1 MADVHSRMARRVYLS
16 MTTHAIAIE
25 RARPYG
31 LYAIC
36 FGFFL
41 VLFDTTALNVAIGT
55 IHREF
60 GGTISALQWIVSA
73 YTIVF
78 ASLVLTCGAM
88 GDRYGARRLYQLGLA
103 LFTAMSL
110 ACALSPSVAFLIAFR
125 MAQGLGAAMML
136 PASLALL
143 SQLYPDPRA
152 RALAV
157 SFWASIVSLGFA
169 AGPALGGVFTSSF
182 GWRSIFLL
190 NVPTGIV
197 GLFMVRAFIEET
209 PVTRGRSLDWAGQ
222 LGVSLTL
229 WTLSYALI
237 EAGNV
242 GWAAPRVLAAFAATI
257 TLAGACAL
265 TERRSAS
272 PVFPPV
278 LFSRPAFVVCVGAGV
293 VLSLGIYGILFI
305 ESIYLQNVRH
315 LSALATG
322 AMIVPLTVG
331 PTVTTRMI
339 DRYRADMHFK
349 PRIVT
354 GQILA
359 LLGAATMAASV
370 WVPATGVILV
380 GFGLLGVSLG
390 YTSPAMTTGVL
401 TASPPSMAG
410 LASGI
415 LNAGRQVGGAVGVA
429 LMGTLVQMHHEP
441 GMVVSF
447 IMAVAL
453 SGVVAAAAQRAIPE
467 PTR

>member
-1 MADVHSRMARRVYLS
+1 
-16 MTTHAIAIE
+16 MTTHAIALE
-25 RARPYG
+25 RERPYG

-41 VLFDTTALNVAIGT
+41 VLFDTTALNVAIAAM
-55 IHREF
+55 HREF

-78 ASLVLTCGAM
+78 ASLVLTCGAL
-88 GDRYGARRLYQLGLA
+88 GDRYGARRLYQLGLTI
-103 LFTAMSL
+103 FTVMSL
-110 ACALSPSVAFLIAFR
+110 ACALSPNVALLIAFR

-143 SQLYPDPRA
+143 SHLYPDPRA
-152 RALAV
+152 RARAV

-169 AGPALGGVFTSSF
+169 AGPALGGVFTSVF

-190 NVPTGIV
+190 NVPTGLV
-197 GLFMVRAFIEET
+197 ALLMVRAFIEET
-209 PVTRGRSLDWAGQ
+209 RGTRDGTIDWLGQ

-229 WTLSYALI
+229 WALSYALI
-237 EAGNV
+237 EAGNA
-242 GWAAPRVLAAFAATI
+242 GWAAPRVLAAFAASI
-257 TLAGACAL
+257 TLAGVSAL
-265 TERRSAS
+265 TERRSVS
-272 PVFPPV
+272 PVFPPA
-278 LFSRPAFVVCVGAGV
+278 LFSRPAFVACVGAGV
-293 VLSLGIYGILFI
+293 VVSLGTYGILFI

-322 AMIVPLTVG
+322 AMIVPLTVA

-349 PRIVT
+349 PRLFT

-359 LLGAATMAASV
+359 VLGAATMALSV
-370 WVPATGVILV
+370 WIPATGVILL

-390 YTSPAMTTGVL
+390 YITPAMTTGVL

-410 LASGI
+410 LASGT
-415 LNAGRQVGGAVGVA
+415 LNAGRQVGGAIGVA
-429 LMGTLVQMHHEP
+429 LMGTLMQMHHEP
-441 GMVVSF
+441 GMVVAF
-447 IMAVAL
+447 TVALAL
-453 SGVVAAAAQRAIPE
+453 SGVAAVAARRAIPE

>member
-1 MADVHSRMARRVYLS
+1 
-16 MTTHAIAIE
+16 MTTHAFAIE
-25 RARPYG
+25 RERPYG

-41 VLFDTTALNVAIGT
+41 VLFDTTALNVAIAAM
-55 IHREF
+55 HREL
-60 GGTISALQWIVSA
+60 GGTMSALQWIVNA

-88 GDRYGARRLYQLGLA
+88 GDRYGARRLYQLGLT

-110 ACALSPSVAFLIAFR
+110 ACALAPSVAFLIVFR

-152 RALAV
+152 RARAV

-169 AGPALGGVFTSSF
+169 AGPALGGVFTTYF

-197 GLFMVRAFIEET
+197 ALLMVHAFIEET
-209 PVTRGRSLDWAGQ
+209 DVTKARSLDWVGQ
-222 LGVSLTL
+222 LAVSLSL
-229 WTLSYALI
+229 WALSYALI
-237 EAGNV
+237 EAGNA
-242 GWAAPRVLAAFAATI
+242 GWSAPRVLAAFVGTI
-257 TLAGACAL
+257 VLAVACTL
-265 TERRSAS
+265 TERRSAA
-272 PVFPPV
+272 PVFPPA
-278 LFSRPAFVVCVGAGV
+278 LFSRPAFVACVAAGV
-293 VLSLGIYGILFI
+293 VLSLGTYGILFV

-349 PRIVT
+349 PRLVT
-354 GQILA
+354 GQVLA
-359 LLGAATMAASV
+359 LLGAATMAVSV
-370 WVPATGVILV
+370 WIPATGVILV
-380 GFGLLGVSLG
+380 GFGLLGVALG
-390 YTSPAMTTGVL
+390 YVTPAMTTGVL
-401 TASPPSMAG
+401 TLSPPPMAG

-429 LMGTLVQMHHEP
+429 LMGTLVQMHSDR
-441 GMVVSF
+441 GMLVSF
-447 IMAVAL
+447 TVAL
-453 SGVVAAAAQRAIPE
+453 VLFGVVAAAAQRVMPK
-467 PTR
+467 PPR

>member
-1 MADVHSRMARRVYLS
+1 
-16 MTTHAIAIE
+16 MTTHAIAIQRE
-25 RARPYG
+25 RPYG

-41 VLFDTTALNVAIGT
+41 VLFDTTALNVAIAAMQ
-55 IHREF
+55 REL
-60 GGTISALQWIVSA
+60 GGTMSSLQWIVNA

-88 GDRYGARRLYQLGLA
+88 GDRYGAKRLYQLGLT

-110 ACALSPSVAFLIAFR
+110 ACALAPSVAFLVVFR

-152 RALAV
+152 RARAV

-169 AGPALGGVFTSSF
+169 AGPVLGGVFTSYF

-197 GLFMVRAFIEET
+197 ALLMVRAFIEESD
-209 PVTRGRSLDWAGQ
+209 VTKSRSLDWLGQ
-222 LGVSLTL
+222 LAVSLSL
-229 WTLSYALI
+229 WALSYALI

-242 GWAAPRVLAAFAATI
+242 GWTSPRVLEAFAAAI
-257 TLAGACAL
+257 ALAGACAV

-272 PVFPPV
+272 PVFPKA
-278 LFSRPAFVVCVGAGV
+278 LFSRPAFVTCVAAGV
-293 VLSLGIYGILFI
+293 VLSLGTYGILFV

-315 LSALATG
+315 LSALTTG

-349 PRIVT
+349 PRLVT
-354 GQILA
+354 GLIAA
-359 LLGAATMAASV
+359 LLGAAAMTVSV
-370 WVPATGVILV
+370 WLPATGIILV
-380 GFGLLGVSLG
+380 GFGLIGVALG
-390 YTSPAMTTGVL
+390 YVTPAMTTGVL
-401 TASPPSMAG
+401 TLSPPSMAG

-429 LMGTLVQMHHEP
+429 LMGTLVQMHRDR

-447 IMAVAL
+447 SVAVLLFAVLAMAA
-453 SGVVAAAAQRAIPE
+453 RWAIPDG
-467 PTR
+467 RH

>member
-1 MADVHSRMARRVYLS
+1 

-25 RARPYG
+25 RDRPYG
-31 LYAIC
+31 LYAVC

-41 VLFDTTALNVAIGT
+41 VLFDTTALNVAVAAM
-55 IHREF
+55 HREF
-60 GGTISALQWIVSA
+60 GATMSALQWIVNA

-88 GDRYGARRLYQLGLA
+88 GDRYGAKRLYQLGLA
-103 LFTAMSL
+103 LFTGMSL
-110 ACALSPSVAFLIAFR
+110 ACALSPSVAFLVAFR

-143 SQLYPDPRA
+143 SQLYPDPQARA
-152 RALAV
+152 RAV

-169 AGPALGGVFTSSF
+169 AGPALGGVFTSYF

-197 GLFMVRAFIEET
+197 ALLMVRTFI
-209 PVTRGRSLDWAGQ
+209 PASHVTRARSLDWLGQ
-222 LGVSLTL
+222 LGVSLAL
-229 WTLSYALI
+229 WAISYALI
-237 EAGNV
+237 EAGDA
-242 GWAAPRVLAAFAATI
+242 GWSAPRVLAAFAATI
-257 TLAGACAL
+257 VLALACVV

-272 PVFPPV
+272 PVFPPA
-278 LFSRPAFVVCVGAGV
+278 LFSRPAFVACVAAGV
-293 VLSLGIYGILFI
+293 VVSLGTYGILFV

-349 PRIVT
+349 PRLVT
-354 GQILA
+354 GQIIALA
-359 LLGAATMAASV
+359 GAAAMAVSV
-370 WVPATGVILV
+370 WIPATVVILL
-380 GFGLLGVSLG
+380 GFGLLGVALG
-390 YTSPAMTTGVL
+390 YITPAMTTGVL
-401 TASPPSMAG
+401 TLSPPSMAG

-429 LMGTLVQMHHEP
+429 LMGTLVQMHNER

-447 IMAVAL
+447 TVAL
-453 SGVVAAAAQRAIPE
+453 ALFGVIAVAAQRAIP
-467 PTR
+467 PSRHAAA

>member
-1 MADVHSRMARRVYLS
+1 

-25 RARPYG
+25 RERPYG

-41 VLFDTTALNVAIGT
+41 VLFDTTALNVAVAAM
-55 IHREF
+55 HREF
-60 GGTISALQWIVSA
+60 GGTMSALQWIVNA

-78 ASLVLTCGAM
+78 ASLVLTCGAL
-88 GDRYGARRLYQLGLA
+88 GDRYGAKRLYQLGLT

-110 ACALSPSVAFLIAFR
+110 ACALSPGVAFLIVFR

-143 SQLYPDPRA
+143 SHLYPDPRA
-152 RALAV
+152 RARAV

-169 AGPALGGVFTSSF
+169 AGPALGGVFTSYF

-190 NVPTGIV
+190 NVPTGV
-197 GLFMVRAFIEET
+197 VALLMVRAFIEET
-209 PVTRGRSLDWAGQ
+209 RVTRDRSLDWPGQ
-222 LGVSLTL
+222 LAVSLAL
-229 WTLSYALI
+229 WALSYALI
-237 EAGNV
+237 EAGNA
-242 GWAAPRVLAAFAATI
+242 GWAAPRVIAAFATSIA
-257 TLAGACAL
+257 LAGACAV

-278 LFSRPAFVVCVGAGV
+278 LFSRPAFVACVGAGV

-305 ESIYLQNVRH
+305 ESIYLQDVRH

-349 PRIVT
+349 PRLVT

-370 WVPATGVILV
+370 WIPATGVILL

-390 YTSPAMTTGVL
+390 YVTPAMTTGVL

-429 LMGTLVQMHHEP
+429 LMGTLVQIHNER

-447 IMAVAL
+447 VVALAL
-453 SGVVAAAAQRAIPE
+453 SGVVASAAQRAIPE